1 MLPDSVYGFASDE
14 DVSAAINAR
23 MADTNPDCKEA
34 LAKLLGEAVFALLE
48 INGSIP
54 VQSKHRHL
62 IANAL
67 ELFASPPEADIV
79 SST

>member
-1 MLPDSVYGFASDE
+1 MLQPDSVYGFASDE
-14 DVSAAINAR
+14 DVAAAINAR
-23 MADTNPDCKEA
+23 MAAVSPDRKED

-54 VQSKHRHL
+54 IQSKQRHL

-67 ELFASPPEADIV
+67 ERFGNGTTS
-79 SST
+79 